1 MLNRDEIY
9 DFLKDEGSGA
19 VEVKELVRIFD
30 IDTEDM
36 AEFYDYIE
44 DLLESGKVMKTKKN
58 KLIHPIKMGFYT
70 GKLMTHQK
78 GFGFVRLEEEGEE
91 DIFIPPSKMA
101 GALNNDIVL
110 VKLVRKAT
118 ETQKNEGEIVDVITR
133 ANSEVIGVY
142 QQSQSFGFVVID
154 DKKFNKDVFI
164 PKKFSGSAKDGDI
177 VIVEIIKWPKE
188 GRKPEGRI
196 LEVLGKKGDPGI
208 DIISIIRKH
217 KLPEAFSTKI
227 LREAEKVPQD
237 ISRKEIEG
245 RRDLTKEMIITID
258 GADAKDLDDAVSV
271 KKLDN
276 GNFLL
281 GVYIADVT
289 HYVTEGSKLDKE
301 ALKRGT
307 SVYLV
312 DRVIPMLPKRLSNG
326 ICSLN
331 PHVDRLTLSIEME
344 IDPKGKVV
352 DHNIFEAV
360 INSKERMTYTDVSDI
375 LEGVEDDRLKK
386 YDYIKDLFKNMEEL
400 ALILR
405 KYREDRGSIDFNF
418 AEAKILVDENG
429 EVTDIVKAER
439 RIANRIIEE
448 FMLKANETIAENFY
462 WLNIP
467 FVYRIHENPDDE
479 KIETFNKFLYNFGY
493 RIKGDA
499 NGVHPKAIQEILD
512 AVTGKKEEH
521 IISKLML
528 RSLKQAKY
536 SPENSGHFGLS
547 AQYYSHFTSPIR
559 RYPDLQIHRI
569 IKEFLAGNIDEARSK
584 ALEAIVVYAAEQ
596 SSERERIAEDAERET
611 DDLKMTEYMGN
622 FIGEQFSGII
632 SSVTKFGMFVELP
645 NTVEGLIRVMD
656 MDDDYYIYDEENLR
670 FIGERHRKIY
680 SIGDPVEIV
689 VKGIDIDNRE
699 IDFALVE

>member
-44 DLLESGKVMKTKKN
+44 ELLSSGKVMKTKKN
-58 KLIHPIKMGFYT
+58 KLIHPVKMGFYT

-217 KLPEAFSTKI
+217 KLPEAFSTRI

-237 ISRKEIEG
+237 ITRKEIEG

-289 HYVTEGSKLDKE
+289 HYVKEGSKLDKE

-331 PHVDRLTLSIEME
+331 PNVDRLTLSIEME

-352 DHNIFEAV
+352 DHKIFEAV

-375 LEGVEDDRLKK
+375 LEGIEDERLKK

-405 KYREDRGSIDFNF
+405 KFRENRGSIDFNF
-418 AEAKILVDENG
+418 TEAKILVDENG

-512 AVTGKKEEH
+512 AVAGKKEEH

-569 IKEFLAGNIDEARSK
+569 IKEFLAGKIDEARSK

-656 MDDDYYIYDEENLR
+656 MEDDYYIYDEENLR

-699 IDFALVE
+699 IDFALVD